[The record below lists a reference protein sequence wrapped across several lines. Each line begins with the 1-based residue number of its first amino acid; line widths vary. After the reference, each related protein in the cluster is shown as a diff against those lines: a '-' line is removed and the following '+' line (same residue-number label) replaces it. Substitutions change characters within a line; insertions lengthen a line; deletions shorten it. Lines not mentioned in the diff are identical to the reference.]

1 MSSIVDGYSE
11 PVRSSVAL
19 GFAFLPCSHTLEA
32 WRRSRCP
39 SSGSLTV
46 SLTLLCRDGAFMQ
59 SISDQAGVMQL
70 GFFVSARYCK
80 AAVFAQEGV
89 RDLWQECCQHVHG
102 FLVHSAVVT
111 KNEWNHPIIAIRA
124 GVSVVRILFQF
135 SYCKYVFK
143 MMQPYPQNISEISC
157 AWDVK
162 IQVAIYICKLII
174 QFQTN
179 PFKRT
184 QSKIKVV
191 NFNVFINKNEV
202 NTEQKQ
208 QNDLTVTLSSVL
220 RLYLIIP
227 SSSHKSWQSTNPNV
241 LTQQRQP
248 QTYLNIIP
256 HLLGLS
262 LEQPPHTT

>member
-1 MSSIVDGYSE
+1 MHSQSGLTVLLSDPIQCIIIFLTRSCSMSSIVDGYSE

-46 SLTLLCRDGAFMQ
+46 FLTLLRRDSAFMQ

-70 GFFVSARYCK
+70 GLFVSARHCK

-124 GVSVVRILFQF
+124 SVFENLTLERVAYICFDSERDIKDIGCVFVLKL
-135 SYCKYVFK
+135 YCIETL
-143 MMQPYPQNISEISC
+143 ISRLRNSC
-157 AWDVK
+157 AV
-162 IQVAIYICKLII
+162 IQY
-174 QFQTN
+174 Q
-179 PFKRT
+179 
-184 QSKIKVV
+184 
-191 NFNVFINKNEV
+191 
-202 NTEQKQ
+202 
-208 QNDLTVTLSSVL
+208 
-220 RLYLIIP
+220 Y
-227 SSSHKSWQSTNPNV
+227 
-241 LTQQRQP
+241 TQQ
-248 QTYLNIIP
+248 
-256 HLLGLS
+256 
-262 LEQPPHTT
+262 